1 MLDLVSKKKTWDGIL
16 WKLLSL
22 NLFPFFLFSTKKK
35 GGFLSFGF
43 KLEKLWF
50 FSFSYNGSQ
59 KCLSQRSDWE
69 GPFSSLWW
77 VHWRSFKKRESIKV
91 APIAFFDQS
100 GSKKSLV
107 QSVEAARLFE
117 VRVLQTGSLSNPTLT
132 WGLIYP
138 LRFHKTELEDLC
150 ALFKKKKKKIF
161 LKRKNFCHYCVQIG
175 GILVLSF
182 SDLGSQKCLNLYS
195 DWNTICPLLWI
206 QSWLF
211 KKKLSSLLDS
221 NLRNPGSF
229 LFRI

>member
-1 MLDLVSKKKTWDGIL
+1 MLDLVSKKKPWDGIL

-35 GGFLSFGF
+35 GFSLFWIQIRET
-43 KLEKLWF
+43 LVL
-50 FSFSYNGSQ
+50 SFSYNGSQ

-77 VHWRSFKKRESIKV
+77 VHWRSFKKKESIKV

-100 GSKKSLV
+100 ESKKSLV

-117 VRVLQTGSLSNPTLT
+117 ARVLQTGSLSNPTLT

-150 ALFKKKKKKIF
+150 ALSKKKK
-161 LKRKNFCHYCVQIG
+161 QI
-175 GILVLSF
+175 L
-182 SDLGSQKCLNLYS
+182 
-195 DWNTICPLLWI
+195 
-206 QSWLF
+206 
-211 KKKLSSLLDS
+211 KKKKTSVTIVFKLEEFWFF
-221 NLRNPGSF
+221 P
-229 LFRI
+229 FRI

>member
-1 MLDLVSKKKTWDGIL
+1 MGPLEIFQKKKFFYKKKKTFQI
-16 WKLLSL
+16 SL
-22 NLFPFFLFSTKKK
+22 FWIQIRETFV
-35 GGFLSFGF
+35 
-43 KLEKLWF
+43 

-59 KCLSQRSDWE
+59 KCLSQHSDWE

-77 VHWRSFKKRESIKV
+77 VHWRSFKKERESIKV

-150 ALFKKKKKKIF
+150 ALLKKNLQKKN
-161 LKRKNFCHYCVQIG
+161 LCHYCVQIRE
-175 GILVLSF
+175 ILVPSF
-182 SDLGSQKCLNLYS
+182 SDLVLV
-195 DWNTICPLLWI
+195 
-206 QSWLF
+206 
-211 KKKLSSLLDS
+211 
-221 NLRNPGSF
+221 
-229 LFRI
+229 

>member
-1 MLDLVSKKKTWDGIL
+1 MGFFGNFFLWTCFHSFFSQQKKK
-16 WKLLSL
+16 
-22 NLFPFFLFSTKKK
+22 
-35 GGFLSFGF
+35 GFLSFGF
-43 KLEKLWF
+43 KLEKTLVL
-50 FSFSYNGSQ
+50 SFSYNGSQ

-69 GPFSSLWW
+69 GPFPSLWW
-77 VHWRSFKKRESIKV
+77 VHWRSFKKKKKRIKV

-138 LRFHKTELEDLC
+138 LRFHKTELEDLS
-150 ALFKKKKKKIF
+150 ALLKKKNEKSSKKK
-161 LKRKNFCHYCVQIG
+161 KNFCHYCAQIG

-195 DWNTICPLLWI
+195 DWNTICSLLQI
-206 QSWLF
+206 QSWHF
-211 KKKLSSLLDS
+211 KKSHLV
-221 NLRNPGSF
+221 SF
-229 LFRI
+229 KDAIYNICA